1 MGTLRLLARL
11 YVWMLT
17 GVSLPTGEVASDP
30 SDALLIDAALSGDGE
45 AFEAL
50 LRRNLDAMYAIALRI
65 TLDEADADDVVQEAS
80 VRVWRALGT
89 FRGEARFS
97 TWVFRITTNLAVSH
111 VTRRQA
117 VAVDL
122 AEHEPASHAADPAR
136 RVEDGARLEAALEA
150 VGRLPVEQRSCLV
163 LRESHGL
170 SYEEIAEVSEIS
182 VAAVKGR
189 LFRARQTLAEQVAAF
204 EGWAQPVEGCS

>member
-1 MGTLRLLARL
+1 MLGVLARL

-17 GVSLPTGEVASDP
+17 GVPSSTGELDTEP
-30 SDALLIDAALSGDGE
+30 SDAQLIDAALSGDGE
-45 AFEAL
+45 AFETL

-65 TLDEADADDVVQEAS
+65 TLDEADADDVAQQAS
-80 VRVWRALGT
+80 VRIWRALGT

-97 TWVFRITTNLAVSH
+97 TWVYRITTNLAVSH
-111 VTRRQA
+111 VTRRQG

-122 AEHEPASHAADPAR
+122 AQHEPASHAADPAR
-136 RVEDGARLEAALEA
+136 RVEDRARLEAVLHA
-150 VGRLPVEQRSCLV
+150 VGGLPVEQRSCLV

-182 VAAVKGR
+182 IAAVKGR
-189 LFRARQTLAEQVAAF
+189 LFRARQTLAEQVASF
-204 EGWAQPVEGCS
+204 DGWTPPVEGRS